1 MAPVLYSIDM
11 RRPVTVIFAIL
22 LFLAPALHAQV
33 VSLPVV
39 PVSRGPVVTAI
50 NLQLAPLT
58 AALNG
63 PALSPT
69 LGLTSVFQ
77 AQVVPTP
84 AVAATPAVFAARAAI
99 VSALANPKTELP
111 ALVSALRETG
121 GKKAEKAAKSLEKI
135 GRALNKAKPEERE
148 ALADIAAAL
157 NARFDGATASPGEAV
172 DLSEV
177 PTNDKKGLSAKKAS
191 RELSEEVKDLNKLED
206 ILAAAKTQA
215 VLVVIQGMD
224 TAGKDGVIKHG
235 MTGLN
240 PAFVR
245 VAAFKK
251 PTTEEAAQDFLER
264 IKKEVPQPGVIGV
277 FNRSHY
283 EDIIV
288 PTVFG
293 THDAE
298 TVEARYARINAFEL
312 ELARRGVKVVK
323 IFLHVSKDVQRER
336 LQRRID
342 REDKHWK
349 FSSSDLETRKH
360 WEELQK
366 VFGSILAR
374 TSTWYAPWNVIPADD
389 KPRRDLAFTK
399 LLRKTLEK
407 MGLAYPP
414 SPDLKGVKIP
424 K

>member
-1 MAPVLYSIDM
+1 MRTILAVL
-11 RRPVTVIFAIL
+11 L
-22 LFLAPALHAQV
+22 LLSGAAARAQV
-33 VSLPVV
+33 RVGMPVV
-39 PVSRGPVVTAI
+39 PVARGPVVGAI

-58 AALNG
+58 EALKA
-63 PALSPT
+63 PSLSPVM
-69 LGLTSVFQ
+69 GLTAAFS
-77 AQVVPTP
+77 AQVAPTP
-84 AVAATPAVFAARAAI
+84 AAAATPAVFAARSAVI
-99 VSALANPKTELP
+99 SALASPKTELP
-111 ALVSALRETG
+111 ALVASLREAG
-121 GKKAEKAAKSLEKI
+121 GKKAERAAIALEKI
-135 GRALNKAKPEERE
+135 GRALEAAKPGESE
-148 ALADIAAAL
+148 ALAAEASSL
-157 NARFDGATASPGEAV
+157 NARFDGATAAPGEAV
-172 DLSEV
+172 DLSVV
-177 PTNDKKGLSAKKAS
+177 PTDNEYGRSSKKAAKK
-191 RELSEEVKDLNKLED
+191 LKHEVKDLNKLED

-251 PTTEEAAQDFLER
+251 PTAEEAAQDFLER
-264 IKKEVPQPGVIGV
+264 IQKEVPKPGVIGV

-288 PTVFG
+288 PTVWG
-293 THDAE
+293 TLPGE
-298 TVEARYARINAFEL
+298 TIEARYARINAFEL

-323 IFLHVSKDVQRER
+323 IFLHVSKKVQRAR

-342 REDKHWK
+342 VLEKNWK
-349 FSSSDLETRKH
+349 FAAGDLETRKH
-360 WEELQK
+360 WDELQK

-374 TSTWYAPWNVIPADD
+374 TSTWHAPWNVIAADD
-389 KPRRDLAFTK
+389 KGGRDLDFAK
-399 LLRKTLEK
+399 LLRKTLSR
-407 MGLAYPP
+407 MGLEYPA

>member
-1 MAPVLYSIDM
+1 MGM
-11 RRPVTVIFAIL
+11 RRSLAAFFAG
-22 LFLAPALHAQV
+22 FFFVAASHAQV
-33 VSLPVV
+33 RVAAPVV
-39 PVSRGPVVTAI
+39 PVARGPVVGAI

-58 AALNG
+58 AALSSPS
-63 PALSPT
+63 PA
-69 LGLTSVFQ
+69 LGLTAALKTSL
-77 AQVVPTP
+77 APTP
-84 AVAATPAVFAARAAI
+84 VAAATPAEFAAR
-99 VSALANPKTELP
+99 SALIGALAAPKTGIP
-111 ALVSALRETG
+111 ALAASLREAG

-135 GRALNKAKPEERE
+135 GRALESASSRELKALQ
-148 ALADIAAAL
+148 ASAQAL
-157 NARFDGATASPGEAV
+157 NARFDGATAAKSEAV
-172 DLSEV
+172 DLSVV
-177 PTNDKKGLSAKKAS
+177 PTEDEDGKSDKKAARKLKK
-191 RELSEEVKDLNKLED
+191 EVKEVNALED

-240 PAFVR
+240 PAYVR

-251 PTTEEAAQDFLER
+251 PTAEEAAQDFLER
-264 IKKEVPQPGVIGV
+264 IKKEVPKPGVIGV

-288 PTVFG
+288 PKVWG
-293 THDAE
+293 THPAK

-312 ELARRGVKVVK
+312 ELAKQGVKVVK

-336 LQRRID
+336 LQARID
-342 REDKHWK
+342 RPEKNWK
-349 FSSSDLETRKH
+349 FAAGDLETRKR
-360 WEELQK
+360 WSELQK

-374 TSTWYAPWNVIPADD
+374 TSTWHAPWNVIAADD
-389 KPRRDLAFTK
+389 KPNRDLAFAK
-399 LLRKTLEK
+399 LLRKTLER

-414 SPDLKGVKIP
+414 SPDLKGVVIP